1 MQVSVI
7 STPKVR
13 NAVIVR
19 RSRAAIPSVWR
30 SRRYTAKSSPRGS
43 VIAGTRTRRS
53 VSGTAAR
60 PSRKRTPASP
70 KDSVSA
76 IMRACETGTK
86 SAASKNSPTAIWCEI
101 AQRRTSPSSPAS
113 IALSSSVSRMA
124 GCVSRRNHKLTKEI
138 RNVLSAAN
146 QQQNPAQV
154 VAPIPFFDRP
164 SARLAQHE
172 STSAPEPPFAV
183 LSEGDGRRRSQEN
196 KRVGCDRRTDTA
208 PIQAKDPE
216 RAEDERDPVQSDAH
230 QVNQLV
236 HGVHDAQTASFYRPI
251 PVIQRRHSRWSLPA
265 NGRGRDSRQREAALP
280 DRPNTRAKI
289 VSTCLRW

>member
-7 STPKVR
+7 STPKAR
-13 NAVIVR
+13 SAVIVR
-19 RSRAAIPSVWR
+19 LSRIAIPSVWR

-70 KDSVSA
+70 NDSVSA
-76 IMRACETGTK
+76 MMRACETGTK
-86 SAASKNSPTAIWCEI
+86 SSASKNSPTAIWCEM
-101 AQRRTSPSSPAS
+101 AQRRTSPSSAAS

-124 GCVSRRNHKLTKEI
+124 GRISRRNHKLTKELH
-138 RNVLSAAN
+138 NVLSAAN

-154 VAPIPFFDRP
+154 VTSIPVLTGRP
-164 SARLAQHE
+164 
-172 STSAPEPPFAV
+172 TSAPEPPFAV
-183 LSEGDGRRRSQEN
+183 LSEGDGRRRSEEN
-196 KRVGCDRRTDTA
+196 KRVGCDRRADAA
-208 PIQAKDPE
+208 PVQAKDPK

-236 HGVHDAQTASFYRPI
+236 HGVHDAQTASFYRPTS
-251 PVIQRRHSRWSLPA
+251 VIQRRPPPCFLSE
-265 NGRGRDSRQREAALP
+265 NGGGADSRQREAALP
-280 DRPNTRAKI
+280 DLANTRAKI

>member
-7 STPKVR
+7 STPKAR

-60 PSRKRTPASP
+60 SSRKRTPAAP
-70 KDSVSA
+70 NDSVSA
-76 IMRACETGTK
+76 MMRACETGTK
-86 SAASKNSPTAIWCEI
+86 SSASKNSPTAVWCEM
-101 AQRRTSPSSPAS
+101 AQRLGSPNSPAS

-124 GCVSRRNHKLTKEI
+124 GSISGRNHKLTKELH
-138 RNVLSAAN
+138 NVLSAAN
-146 QQQNPAQV
+146 QQQNPAQA
-154 VAPIPFFDRP
+154 VASIPFLTGRP
-164 SARLAQHE
+164 RLARHRP
-172 STSAPEPPFAV
+172 TSAPEPPFAV

-196 KRVGCDRRTDTA
+196 KRVSCDRRADTA
-208 PIQAKDPE
+208 PVQAKDPE